1 MARAQLYTLLKS
13 TDVHTHTFPH
23 SHSRKITA
31 IHIYPQDHT
40 HTSHTHARIHTHMHT
55 YTHMHALS
63 PRLPVLH
70 PAPTCLTITL
80 PHMPFPPPPPPPHSH
95 TSPWPHSEAT
105 PGGHAL
111 RPGTFAASHLAHTS
125 HILSHPHSL
134 SPSDSSIQRAVPYQ
148 PSGRGGTA
156 GHWVHPGQGTRQT
169 ALAVWNHVS
178 PQPPPSQTP
187 TLPSQEQT
195 DRQTHAHTL
204 ALGPAPAPRQP
215 CSSLRANAPVCSP
228 SWRWLESDK

>member
-23 SHSRKITA
+23 SHSRKITP

-40 HTSHTHARIHTHMHT
+40 HTSHTHAHIHSHA
-55 YTHMHALS
+55 YTVPQTPRPTSSPPMPYSHSPSHA
-63 PRLPVLH
+63 
-70 PAPTCLTITL
+70 
-80 PHMPFPPPPPPPHSH
+80 FPPPRPNSH
-95 TSPWPHSEAT
+95 TSPWPHSKAT

-134 SPSDSSIQRAVPYQ
+134 SPSDSSIQRTVPYQ
-148 PSGRGGTA
+148 PSGQGGTA
-156 GHWVHPGQGTRQT
+156 GHCVHPGQGTRRT
-169 ALAVWNHVS
+169 ALAVRNHVS

-195 DRQTHAHTL
+195 DRQTDTCAHPRPR
-204 ALGPAPAPRQP
+204 APPPPHGSPVPHYGPMRLFARPAG
-215 CSSLRANAPVCSP
+215 
-228 SWRWLESDK
+228 DG